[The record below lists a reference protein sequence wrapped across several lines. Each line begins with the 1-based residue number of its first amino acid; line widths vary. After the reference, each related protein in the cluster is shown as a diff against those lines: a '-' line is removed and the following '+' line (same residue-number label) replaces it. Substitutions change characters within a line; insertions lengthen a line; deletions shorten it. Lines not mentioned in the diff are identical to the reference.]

1 MIRLLVMDMNGTITQ
16 EHSGIALA
24 EAAGKKKEA
33 EKIVNMRSSGE
44 LKLGEQG
51 ISTTKLLK
59 GMSMKKAKETVEKIE
74 PDKEIR
80 ELVEK
85 LKEKGV
91 ECIIVTTGHSI
102 AARSLAKKLGIK
114 KVYANKLTAKN
125 GVLTG
130 EYKKEIVTP
139 EDKIRAVEKIR
150 KEKGLKKK
158 EIAAIGDSQ
167 SDLRLFKEYRG
178 FAYHEKKVLKGKG
191 IVILNPLEI
200 LEHLDDK

>member
-1 MIRLLVMDMNGTITQ
+1 MMRLLVMDLNGTITQ
-16 EHSGIALA
+16 EHSGIVLA

-51 ISTTKLLK
+51 SSTTKLLK
-59 GMSMKKAKETVEKIE
+59 GMSMKRAKETVEKIE
-74 PDKEIR
+74 PDPEIK

-85 LKEKGV
+85 LKEKGI

-102 AARSLAKKLGIK
+102 AARALARKLGIK
-114 KVYANKLTAKN
+114 KTYANKLTAKN

-139 EDKIRAVEKIR
+139 EDKLRIVERIR
-150 KEKGLKKK
+150 KEKGLEKK
-158 EIAAIGDSQ
+158 EIAVIGDSQ
-167 SDLRLFKEYRG
+167 SDLGLFKEYKG

-191 IVILNPLEI
+191 IVIVNPLEI
-200 LEHLDDK
+200 LEHLNDK